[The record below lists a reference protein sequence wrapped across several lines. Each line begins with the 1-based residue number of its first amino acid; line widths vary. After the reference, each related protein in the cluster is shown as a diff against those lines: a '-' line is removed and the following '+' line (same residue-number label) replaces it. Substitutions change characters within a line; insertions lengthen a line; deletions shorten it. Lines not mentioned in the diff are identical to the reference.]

1 MNRGIFYGIA
11 AYVLWGFFPIYW
23 KLIAEV
29 APVEILLNRII
40 WSFVFLYLV
49 LLVQK
54 NWAWIHSMRGNRR
67 LILISILA
75 ALLLAVNWFTYI
87 WGVNNG
93 FIVETSLGYFINP
106 LVYVLLGVVVL
117 REKLRPLQVA
127 AVVIAGIGV
136 LYLTIGIR
144 SLPWISLVLAISF
157 GFYGLIKKRTPLG
170 SVEGLSAEM
179 TVLVV
184 PAMIGLFGLSTAGS
198 STAQVTGV
206 GTHLLLI
213 FSGVVTAV
221 PLILFAEATKTVPLT
236 SIGFMQYIAPTMQF
250 LIGVFVYHEDFNT
263 VRLIGFSIIW
273 LALLIYSIDSLQN
286 RERNKKVSISA
297 D

>member
-11 AYVLWGFFPIYW
+11 AYVFWGFFPIYW

-179 TVLVV
+179 TVMVV

-250 LIGVFVYHEDFNT
+250 LIGVFVFHEDFNT

-286 RERNKKVSISA
+286 RERDKKVSISA
-297 D
+297 N